1 MAHPPRIV
9 RSSLLP
15 DFPWDSLAD
24 ARVKAESHP
33 DGFINLSMGTPVD
46 PVSPAAQLGLAE
58 NSGAPGY
65 PQTVGTQELR
75 QTIVDAMTRRYGIIP
90 LDPERQVL
98 PVIGTK
104 EAIAWLPY
112 LLGLGEGHTVMIPE
126 LAYPTYEVGALL
138 ASASIV
144 RADSTFQLGPQAP
157 TLMYIN
163 SPSNPTGKVLGL
175 EHLRKVV
182 SWARER
188 DVIVVSDECYLG
200 LGWTTNA
207 NGVRGERPT
216 QPVSL
221 LHPDVCDGDTTN
233 LIAVH
238 SLSKTSNMAS
248 YRSGWLAGDEKLT
261 HELLAVRKHAGFM
274 VPQPIQAATVAALK
288 DDGFEQLQREIYRN
302 RREILAAALREAGFT
317 IDNSE
322 AGLYLWSTRDEP
334 CRDTVDWFAERGILV
349 APGEFYGPKGVKYV
363 RVALTGTDDQITAAA
378 QRIAG

>member
-24 ARVKAESHP
+24 ARAKAESHP

-75 QTIVDAMTRRYGIIP
+75 KSIVDAMTRRYGIIS

-112 LLGLGEGHTVMIPE
+112 LLGLGEGHTVVIPE

-138 ASASIV
+138 AGASIV

-216 QPVSL
+216 PPVSL
-221 LHPDVCDGDTTN
+221 LHPDVFD
-233 LIAVH
+233 
-238 SLSKTSNMAS
+238 
-248 YRSGWLAGDEKLT
+248 
-261 HELLAVRKHAGFM
+261 
-274 VPQPIQAATVAALK
+274 
-288 DDGFEQLQREIYRN
+288 
-302 RREILAAALREAGFT
+302 
-317 IDNSE
+317 SE
-322 AGLYLWSTRDEP
+322 
-334 CRDTVDWFAERGILV
+334 
-349 APGEFYGPKGVKYV
+349 
-363 RVALTGTDDQITAAA
+363 
-378 QRIAG
+378 